1 MFSAINYGIAHSNF
15 YAKVINVKGI
25 LIAIPDIYLHQIIT
39 RLDMVKTPGVVYFG
53 PGVGLI
59 DKIGEIHPSPD
70 IYFPVFIF

>member
-1 MFSAINYGIAHSNF
+1 MFSDINFGIAHNNF
-15 YAKVINVKGI
+15 YAKVINVIGI
-25 LIAIPDIYLHQIIT
+25 LIAILDIYLHLIIT